1 MYWWDVNGV
10 WLFYRFHII
19 SLMKGVPD
27 LYSIG
32 DYISYGNSGVCEV
45 MGTEFME
52 SSIGDSDAR
61 QCYIL
66 RPLHDQSC
74 KIMTPV
80 DNQKVIMRDL
90 ISPEETKQLLDDIPQ
105 IETLP
110 EQSARQ
116 QEISYSKALHSGSC
130 REWLCLVKTLTQRIE
145 SRRQKG
151 KKVTATDDRYFK
163 AATEKLI
170 EEFSIVLDLEAD
182 EAKDMLMEAFE
193 A

>member
-1 MYWWDVNGV
+1 MNRSYKSDERSAG
-10 WLFYRFHII
+10 
-19 SLMKGVPD
+19 

-45 MGTEFME
+45 MGTELMD
-52 SSIGDSDAR
+52 SSTGGSVGR

-90 ISPEETKQLLDDIPQ
+90 ISPEETKKLLEDIPQ

-130 REWLCLVKTLTQRIE
+130 REWLCLVKTLNQRIKT
-145 SRRQKG
+145 RKLKG

-163 AATEKLI
+163 AATEKLV
-170 EEFSIVLDLEAD
+170 EEFSVVLDLDAG
-182 EAKDMLMEAFE
+182 EAKDLLMDAFAAE
-193 A
+193 

>member
-1 MYWWDVNGV
+1 
-10 WLFYRFHII
+10 
-19 SLMKGVPD
+19 
-27 LYSIG
+27 
-32 DYISYGNSGVCEV
+32 
-45 MGTEFME
+45 MGTEIME
-52 SSIGDSDAR
+52 SSLGSSAGR
-61 QCYIL
+61 KCYIL

-80 DNQKVIMRDL
+80 DNQKVIMRNL

-130 REWLCLVKTLTQRIE
+130 REWLCLVKTLNQRIE

-163 AATEKLI
+163 AATEKLV
-170 EEFSIVLDLEAD
+170 EEFSVVLKMDEV
-182 EAKDMLMEAFE
+182 EAKDLLMGAFE
-193 A
+193 ST

>member
-1 MYWWDVNGV
+1 M
-10 WLFYRFHII
+10 FC
-19 SLMKGVPD
+19 
-27 LYSIG
+27 IG
-32 DYISYGNSGVCEV
+32 EFISYGNSGVCEV
-45 MGTEFME
+45 MGTEVME
-52 SSIGDSDAR
+52 PSAGSPAGR
-61 QCYIL
+61 ECYIL

-80 DNQKVIMRDL
+80 DNQKVIMRNL
-90 ISPEETKQLLDDIPQ
+90 ISPEETKQLLEDIPQ

-116 QEISYSKALHSGSC
+116 QEISYSKALHSGNC

-163 AATEKLI
+163 AATEKLV
-170 EEFSIVLDLEAD
+170 EEFSVVLKMDAG
-182 EAKDMLMEAFE
+182 EAKDMLMGAFE
-193 A
+193 NS

>member
-1 MYWWDVNGV
+1 MYSV
-10 WLFYRFHII
+10 
-19 SLMKGVPD
+19 
-27 LYSIG
+27 G

-45 MGTEFME
+45 MGTEVMD
-52 SSIGDSDAR
+52 SSIGTAVGR
-61 QCYIL
+61 ICYIL

-80 DNQKVIMRDL
+80 DNPKVTMRDL
-90 ISPEETKQLLDDIPQ
+90 ISPEETRQLLEDIPQ

-116 QEISYSKALHSGSC
+116 QELSYSKALHSGNC
-130 REWLCLVKTLTQRIE
+130 REWLSLVKTLNQRIAV
-145 SRRQKG
+145 RREKG

-170 EEFSIVLDLEAD
+170 EEFSVVLGMDSTQTEEL
-182 EAKDMLMEAFE
+182 LMDSFE
-193 A
+193 EM

>member
-1 MYWWDVNGV
+1 
-10 WLFYRFHII
+10 
-19 SLMKGVPD
+19 
-27 LYSIG
+27 
-32 DYISYGNSGVCEV
+32 
-45 MGTEFME
+45 
-52 SSIGDSDAR
+52 
-61 QCYIL
+61 
-66 RPLHDQSC
+66 
-74 KIMTPV
+74 MTPV
-80 DNQKVIMRDL
+80 DNQKVIMRNL

-163 AATEKLI
+163 AATEKLV
-170 EEFSIVLDLEAD
+170 EEFSVVLQVDAD
-182 EAKDMLMEAFE
+182 EAKDMLMGAFE
-193 A
+193 TT

>member
-1 MYWWDVNGV
+1 M
-10 WLFYRFHII
+10 FC
-19 SLMKGVPD
+19 
-27 LYSIG
+27 IG
-32 DYISYGNSGVCEV
+32 EFISYGNSGVCEV
-45 MGTEFME
+45 MGTEVME
-52 SSIGDSDAR
+52 SSAGSPAGR
-61 QCYIL
+61 ECYIL

-80 DNQKVIMRDL
+80 DNQKVIMRNL
-90 ISPEETKQLLDDIPQ
+90 ISPEETKQLLEDIPQ

-116 QEISYSKALHSGSC
+116 QEISYSKALHSGNC

-163 AATEKLI
+163 AATEKLV
-170 EEFSIVLDLEAD
+170 EEFSVVLKMDAG
-182 EAKDMLMEAFE
+182 EAKDMLMGAFE
-193 A
+193 NS

>member
-1 MYWWDVNGV
+1 
-10 WLFYRFHII
+10 
-19 SLMKGVPD
+19 MKGVPGMFC
-27 LYSIG
+27 IG
-32 DYISYGNSGVCEV
+32 EFISYGNSGVCEV
-45 MGTEFME
+45 MGTEVME
-52 SSIGDSDAR
+52 SSAGSPAGR
-61 QCYIL
+61 ECYIL

-80 DNQKVIMRDL
+80 DNQKVIMRNL
-90 ISPEETKQLLDDIPQ
+90 ISPEETKQLLEDIPQ

-116 QEISYSKALHSGSC
+116 QEISYSKALHSGNC

-163 AATEKLI
+163 AATEKLV
-170 EEFSIVLDLEAD
+170 EEFSVVLKMDAG
-182 EAKDMLMEAFE
+182 EAKDMLMGAFE
-193 A
+193 NS

>member
-1 MYWWDVNGV
+1 M
-10 WLFYRFHII
+10 F
-19 SLMKGVPD
+19 
-27 LYSIG
+27 SIG

-45 MGTEFME
+45 MGTEMME
-52 SSIGDSDAR
+52 ASSGGSSGR
-61 QCYIL
+61 ECYIL

-80 DNQKVIMRDL
+80 DNQKVIMRNL
-90 ISPEETKQLLDDIPQ
+90 ISPEEMKDLLENIPQ

-130 REWLCLVKTLTQRIE
+130 REWLCLVKTLNRRIE
-145 SRRQKG
+145 ARRQNG

-163 AATEKLI
+163 AATQKLI
-170 EEFSIVLDLEAD
+170 EEFSVVLKIEAGD
-182 EAKDMLMEAFE
+182 AEDMLMGALAESV
-193 A
+193 

>member
-1 MYWWDVNGV
+1 M
-10 WLFYRFHII
+10 
-19 SLMKGVPD
+19 
-27 LYSIG
+27 YSIG

-45 MGTEFME
+45 MGTEVMD
-52 SSIGDSDAR
+52 SSLGSSEGR

-66 RPLHDQSC
+66 RPLHDRTC

-90 ISPEETKQLLDDIPQ
+90 ISPEETKQLLEEVPQ

-116 QEISYSKALHSGSC
+116 QEISYSRALHSGSC
-130 REWLCLVKTLTQRIE
+130 REWLCLVKTLNQRIE
-145 SRRQKG
+145 SRRRKG

-163 AATEKLI
+163 AATEKLV
-170 EEFSIVLDLEAD
+170 EEFSVVLKVDAG
-182 EAKDMLMEAFE
+182 EAKDMLMGAFE
-193 A
+193 TT

>member
-1 MYWWDVNGV
+1 M
-10 WLFYRFHII
+10 FC
-19 SLMKGVPD
+19 
-27 LYSIG
+27 IG
-32 DYISYGNSGVCEV
+32 EFISYGNSGVCEV
-45 MGTEFME
+45 MGTEVME
-52 SSIGDSDAR
+52 PSAGSPAGR
-61 QCYIL
+61 ECYIL

-80 DNQKVIMRDL
+80 DNQKVIMRNL

-116 QEISYSKALHSGSC
+116 QEISYSKALHSGNC

-163 AATEKLI
+163 AATEKLV
-170 EEFSIVLDLEAD
+170 EEFSVVLKMDAG
-182 EAKDMLMEAFE
+182 EAKDMLMGAFE
-193 A
+193 NS

>member
-1 MYWWDVNGV
+1 M
-10 WLFYRFHII
+10 FC
-19 SLMKGVPD
+19 
-27 LYSIG
+27 IG
-32 DYISYGNSGVCEV
+32 EFISYGNSGVCEV
-45 MGTEFME
+45 MGTEVME
-52 SSIGDSDAR
+52 SSAGSPAGR
-61 QCYIL
+61 ECYIL

-80 DNQKVIMRDL
+80 DNQKVIMRNL
-90 ISPEETKQLLDDIPQ
+90 ISPEETKQLLEEIPQ

-116 QEISYSKALHSGSC
+116 QEISYSKALHSGNC

-163 AATEKLI
+163 AATEKLV
-170 EEFSIVLDLEAD
+170 EEFSVVLKMDAG
-182 EAKDMLMEAFE
+182 EAKDMLMGAFE
-193 A
+193 NS

>member
-1 MYWWDVNGV
+1 
-10 WLFYRFHII
+10 
-19 SLMKGVPD
+19 
-27 LYSIG
+27 
-32 DYISYGNSGVCEV
+32 
-45 MGTEFME
+45 MGTEVMDPSLG
-52 SSIGDSDAR
+52 SSTGR

-80 DNQKVIMRDL
+80 DNQKVIMRNL
-90 ISPEETKQLLDDIPQ
+90 ISPEETKQLLSDIPQ

-116 QEISYSKALHSGSC
+116 QEISYSKALHSGDC
-130 REWLCLVKTLTQRIE
+130 REWLCLIKTLNQRIE
-145 SRRQKG
+145 SRKQKG

-170 EEFSIVLDLEAD
+170 EEFSVVLKMDAGD
-182 EAKDMLMEAFE
+182 IKVMLMDAFE
-193 A
+193 TA

>member
-1 MYWWDVNGV
+1 M
-10 WLFYRFHII
+10 FC
-19 SLMKGVPD
+19 
-27 LYSIG
+27 IG
-32 DYISYGNSGVCEV
+32 EFISYGNSGVCEV
-45 MGTEFME
+45 MGTEVME
-52 SSIGDSDAR
+52 SSSGSPAGR
-61 QCYIL
+61 ECYVL

-80 DNQKVIMRDL
+80 DNQKVIMRNL

-130 REWLCLVKTLTQRIE
+130 REWLCLVKTLNQRIE

-163 AATEKLI
+163 AATEKLV
-170 EEFSIVLDLEAD
+170 EEFSVVLKMDAG
-182 EAKDMLMEAFE
+182 EAKDMLMGAFE
-193 A
+193 NS

>member
-1 MYWWDVNGV
+1 
-10 WLFYRFHII
+10 
-19 SLMKGVPD
+19 
-27 LYSIG
+27 
-32 DYISYGNSGVCEV
+32 
-45 MGTEFME
+45 MGTEVMDSATG
-52 SSIGDSDAR
+52 SSIGR

-80 DNQKVIMRDL
+80 DNQKVIMRNL
-90 ISPEETKQLLDDIPQ
+90 ISPEETKQLLNDIPQ

-116 QEISYSKALHSGSC
+116 QEISYSKALHSGNC
-130 REWLCLVKTLTQRIE
+130 REWLCLVKTLSQRIE
-145 SRRQKG
+145 SRKQKG

-170 EEFSIVLDLEAD
+170 EEFSVVLQMDTGA
-182 EAKDMLMEAFE
+182 AKELLMEAFE
-193 A
+193 IE

>member
-1 MYWWDVNGV
+1 M
-10 WLFYRFHII
+10 FC
-19 SLMKGVPD
+19 
-27 LYSIG
+27 IG
-32 DYISYGNSGVCEV
+32 EFISYGNSGVCEV
-45 MGTEFME
+45 MGTEVME
-52 SSIGDSDAR
+52 SSSGSPAGR
-61 QCYIL
+61 ECYVL

-80 DNQKVIMRDL
+80 DNQKVIMRNL
-90 ISPEETKQLLDDIPQ
+90 ISPEETKQLLEDIPQ

-130 REWLCLVKTLTQRIE
+130 REWLCLVKTLNQRIE

-163 AATEKLI
+163 AATEKLV
-170 EEFSIVLDLEAD
+170 EEFSVVLKMDAG
-182 EAKDMLMEAFE
+182 EAKDMLMGAFE
-193 A
+193 NS

>member
-1 MYWWDVNGV
+1 MYSV
-10 WLFYRFHII
+10 
-19 SLMKGVPD
+19 
-27 LYSIG
+27 G

-45 MGTEFME
+45 MGTEVMDP
-52 SSIGDSDAR
+52 STGTAVGR
-61 QCYIL
+61 TCYIL
-66 RPLHDQSC
+66 RPLHDRSC

-90 ISPEETKQLLDDIPQ
+90 ISPEETRQLLEDIPH

-116 QEISYSKALHSGSC
+116 QEISYSKALHSGAC
-130 REWLCLVKTLTQRIE
+130 RDWLSLVKTLNQRIAI
-145 SRRQKG
+145 RREKG

-170 EEFSIVLDLEAD
+170 EEFSVVLGMDSVQTKEL
-182 EAKDMLMEAFE
+182 LMDSFE
-193 A
+193 EM

>member
-1 MYWWDVNGV
+1 MY
-10 WLFYRFHII
+10 
-19 SLMKGVPD
+19 SK
-27 LYSIG
+27 G

-45 MGTEFME
+45 MGTEVME
-52 SSIGDSDAR
+52 SSIGSADGR
-61 QCYIL
+61 ICYIL

-90 ISPEETKQLLDDIPQ
+90 ISPEETRQLLEDIPHL
-105 IETLP
+105 ETLP

-130 REWLCLVKTLTQRIE
+130 REWLSLVKTLNQRIAI
-145 SRRQKG
+145 RREKG
-151 KKVTATDDRYFK
+151 KKITATDDRYFK

-170 EEFSIVLDLEAD
+170 EEFSVVLGMDSMQTKEL
-182 EAKDMLMEAFE
+182 LMDSFE
-193 A
+193 EM